1 MKMSHS
7 SIERSL
13 TIIEVS
19 LSIYKKRHG
28 NGGGAMHCSH
38 VYDDKYHISCISK
51 RHVLKMGDHV

>member
-28 NGGGAMHCSH
+28 M
-38 VYDDKYHISCISK
+38 VVVLCI
-51 RHVLKMGDHV
+51 VPMFMMTNIIFLAFLKGTC